1 MGINGY
7 SIRTG
12 KENFGDNKL
21 FNYEKDFSSAFDI
34 PSIIE
39 DLKQEKSWIDGELSS
54 VILLN
59 SPSVKVLLTILHSG
73 TEVISYQANDSITFQ
88 IINGSL
94 VLHIKEES
102 VVLGKGELLT
112 LTDNVKYSFDAV
124 EETAFLMT
132 LVSKE

>member
-7 SIRTG
+7 STRTG
-12 KENFGDNKL
+12 KENFRENKL
-21 FNYEKDFSSAFDI
+21 FNYENDFSSAYDI

-39 DLKQEKSWIDGELSS
+39 DLKQEQSWLEGELSS

-59 SPSVKVLLTILHSG
+59 SPSVKVLLTILHGG

-88 IINGSL
+88 IIEGSL
-94 VLHIKEES
+94 ILHIKEES
-102 VVLGKGELLT
+102 VVLEKGELMT